1 MKRNQSGFI
10 GECSHYCRKF
20 GRKRTNNSKC
30 NKCKG
35 RQISIVT
42 NKKLHLKIEL
52 DLLS

>member
-1 MKRNQSGFI
+1 MKRSQSGFI
-10 GECSHYCRKF
+10 GKCSYHCGKF
-20 GRKRTNNSKC
+20 GRKRKNNSKC
-30 NKCKG
+30 SKCKE